1 MSFLYKL
8 FFVKNYLCGRSNE
21 EESLIK
27 DKDIIFKRQ
36 QYLCFTELLRQNKA
50 IKKGSGLKTTIKDIE
65 KATGM
70 SKSTYYRI
78 RTKLKV
84 KGFTYWK
91 TLEINNKKEN
101 KNKNKIPKHF
111 RVSKIP
117 QEYKD
122 IILQIRLENK
132 TYSEKKIEIILFKEY
147 NIKLSH
153 RTIGKIL
160 KEFNKKGLIN
170 IKGSKLNKKL
180 KPNEINNTK
189 PRDFNN
195 SYSKR
200 WVFKDNSIN
209 NKTNKKKK
217 DIDKIGTM
225 IQIDHMKLFDRE
237 LGERFIEFSGIDAT
251 TRIKSSYIY
260 RTATSKNAKD
270 FLINHLIP
278 TLPFNIKSIQVDG
291 GSEFRKHFE
300 ETCKELNI
308 KLYVLPPYSPK
319 QNGRIER
326 SNRTMREEFYSNR
339 NITEHCAELKDWNE
353 ELEKFIYKYNHYR
366 PHNSLDFKTPYEYYE
381 DIIKKEGI
389 FSQKVV
395 G

>member
-1 MSFLYKL
+1 MYNHTISVKNFKTPCLSCINYFLW
-8 FFVKNYLCGRSNE
+8 KNYLCRR
-21 EESLIK
+21 
-27 DKDIIFKRQ
+27 F
-36 QYLCFTELLRQNKA
+36 
-50 IKKGSGLKTTIKDIE
+50 
-65 KATGM
+65 
-70 SKSTYYRI
+70 
-78 RTKLKV
+78 
-84 KGFTYWK
+84 
-91 TLEINNKKEN
+91 
-101 KNKNKIPKHF
+101 
-111 RVSKIP
+111 
-117 QEYKD
+117 
-122 IILQIRLENK
+122 
-132 TYSEKKIEIILFKEY
+132 
-147 NIKLSH
+147 
-153 RTIGKIL
+153 
-160 KEFNKKGLIN
+160 KKGLIN

-291 GSEFRKHFE
+291 GSE
-300 ETCKELNI
+300 
-308 KLYVLPPYSPK
+308 
-319 QNGRIER
+319 
-326 SNRTMREEFYSNR
+326 
-339 NITEHCAELKDWNE
+339 NE
-353 ELEKFIYKYNHYR
+353 
-366 PHNSLDFKTPYEYYE
+366 D
-381 DIIKKEGI
+381 
-389 FSQKVV
+389 
-395 G
+395 